1 MNKNYRFIILAIT
14 CFAGGLFAW
23 KHFSKPLPLME
34 SLPTETEGQIPEDK
48 KKSASLPELRIGS
61 STVTPDDLQWEID
74 LHSTGL
80 KFTGDPSDKD
90 IPFALTEESRTELR
104 DRVVSSVLERKIGYL
119 YITQKLKNFNTDD
132 PARFT
137 KCVSAMNEIS
147 KENPDF
153 FSSSKS
159 RERLK
164 NKLCEQS
171 VIEQYLEEKV
181 FNSISV
187 SPSEIASYYRTH
199 EKEFKKPLRVTLRQ
213 IVVADESLAQRI
225 RKEVKPSNF
234 SELAMK
240 YSITPEASKGGLIG
254 PFSKEQLPTLFDIVF
269 SMGLSEIS
277 GIVKS
282 EFGYHIIMP
291 VERHPAKTLTLAEAS
306 RQIRE
311 EFQRTK
317 RLEAYQKWLS
327 SAMNEIPVT
336 ETPSGI

>member
-1 MNKNYRFIILAIT
+1 MNKNYRFIILAII
-14 CFAGGLFAW
+14 CFASGIFAW

-34 SLPTETEGQIPEDK
+34 SLPTDPESHVAEDK

-74 LHSTGL
+74 LHAAGA
-80 KFTGDPSDKD
+80 KFTLDPTDKD
-90 IPFALTEESRTELR
+90 TPLALNEESRTELR

-119 YITQKLKNFNTDD
+119 YITQKLKNFNIDD

-181 FNSISV
+181 FSSISA
-187 SPSEIASYYRTH
+187 SPAEIASYYRTH

-213 IVVADESLAQRI
+213 IVVADESLAQRSE
-225 RKEVKPSNF
+225 RKLSRVIS
-234 SELAMK
+234 
-240 YSITPEASKGGLIG
+240 AS
-254 PFSKEQLPTLFDIVF
+254 
-269 SMGLSEIS
+269 
-277 GIVKS
+277 
-282 EFGYHIIMP
+282 
-291 VERHPAKTLTLAEAS
+291 
-306 RQIRE
+306 
-311 EFQRTK
+311 
-317 RLEAYQKWLS
+317 
-327 SAMNEIPVT
+327 
-336 ETPSGI
+336 